1 LEKDLKKETIL
12 LLVILLLSFLS
23 FNIQADEKEQKLSDY
38 LPIIGKDTI
47 YQVSS
52 GEGLYQIARK
62 FDLSYMSI
70 VNANQ
75 ISNPN
80 LIYAG
85 QNLTLPTRMILPR
98 KLDKGILINLPE
110 YRLYL
115 FQEDQK
121 VKVYPICIGL
131 PTWTTPTG
139 EFTITHKLKNPTWYM
154 PKEIAEKE
162 KVKREIIPPG
172 PLNPL
177 GDFWIGTDLKSTGI
191 HGTNQPMSIG
201 RALSHGCVRLYPEDI
216 EMLFEEIEIGVRG
229 EIIYEPVKLTVFKDS
244 LFLEVHPDAYGI
256 MNDYEKE
263 LNKKLKLLD
272 LSSSCDQE
280 KVKIVLQEKRGIP
293 VFIGRLVE

>member
-1 LEKDLKKETIL
+1 MEKDLKKETIL

-23 FNIQADEKEQKLSDY
+23 FNVQADEKEKKLSDY

-85 QNLTLPTRMILPR
+85 QNLILPTRTILPI

-115 FQEDQK
+115 FKEDQK

-131 PTWTTPTG
+131 PTWTTPIG
-139 EFTITHKLKNPTWYM
+139 EFTITHKIKNPTWYM
-154 PKEIAEKE
+154 PKSIAEKE

-216 EMLFEEIEIGVRG
+216 EMLFEQMEVGMKG

-272 LSSSCDQE
+272 LFSSFDQE